1 MYTFVAVLFFGFRGS
16 DGDQS
21 YLCRLYVR
29 SGGLLL
35 SVDAALDEYGE
46 VQEQEC
52 RDLLAILRG
61 MGIASADRV
70 YQPGDAIYNEGE
82 YGDAL
87 YVLISGVVK
96 LFRPYSGSKE
106 ATLRLL
112 KSWDIFGHLAFAGE
126 AKQRAYAEAVTEC
139 KVTKVPKIFIERAI
153 RREPR
158 AALKMMTLLEL
169 RLVQYEELVRCLLP
183 RETEVRL
190 ANLLPILARKFGER
204 GDDGR
209 SVTIDLRLT
218 HQDLAAMVA
227 STRESVTKVL
237 NEMRN
242 RGIVEIEGG
251 RITLKDYATLERISR
266 V

>member
-1 MYTFVAVLFFGFRGS
+1 MDVDLVLG
-16 DGDQS
+16 
-21 YLCRLYVR
+21 
-29 SGGLLL
+29 
-35 SVDAALDEYGE
+35 EYGE

-61 MGIASADRV
+61 MDIASADRI

-112 KSWDIFGHLAFAGE
+112 KPWDIFGHLAFAGE
-126 AKQRAYAEAVTEC
+126 ATQRAYAEAVTEC
-139 KVTKVPKIFIERAI
+139 KVTKVPKIFMERAI

-158 AALKMMTLLEL
+158 VALKMMTLLEL
-169 RLVQYEELVRCLLP
+169 RLVQYEELVKCLLP

-190 ANLLPILARKFGER
+190 ANLLPILAQKFGER
-204 GDDGR
+204 GEDGR
-209 SVTIDLRLT
+209 SITIDLRLT

-251 RITLKDYATLERISR
+251 RIVLKDYPALEKISR
-266 V
+266 I

>member
-1 MYTFVAVLFFGFRGS
+1 MSATDTAWG
-16 DGDQS
+16 
-21 YLCRLYVR
+21 
-29 SGGLLL
+29 
-35 SVDAALDEYGE
+35 EYGE
-46 VQEQEC
+46 IQEQEC
-52 RDLLAILRG
+52 RELLAILRS
-61 MGIASADRV
+61 MGIASADRE
-70 YQPGDAIYNEGE
+70 YGPGDAIYNEGE

-112 KSWDIFGHLAFAGE
+112 KPWDIFGHLAFAGE

-139 KVTKVPKIFIERAI
+139 KVTKVPKIFVERAI
-153 RREPR
+153 RRDPR
-158 AALKMMTLLEL
+158 VALKIMTLLEF
-169 RLVQYEELVRCLLP
+169 RLVQYEELVKCLLP
-183 RETEVRL
+183 RETEIRL
-190 ANLLPILARKFGER
+190 ANLLPILAKKFGER
-204 GDDGR
+204 GSLDG

-242 RGIVEIEGG
+242 RGVVEVEGG
-251 RITLKDYATLERISR
+251 RITLKDYAALARLSR
-266 V
+266 VK

>member
-1 MYTFVAVLFFGFRGS
+1 VLVS
-16 DGDQS
+16 
-21 YLCRLYVR
+21 
-29 SGGLLL
+29 
-35 SVDAALDEYGE
+35 AADTAWGEYGE

-52 RDLLAILRG
+52 RELLATLRS
-61 MGIASADRV
+61 MGIASADRE
-70 YQPGDAIYNEGE
+70 YGPGDAIYNEGE

-112 KSWDIFGHLAFAGE
+112 KPWDIFGHLAFAGE

-139 KVTKVPKIFIERAI
+139 KVTKVPKIFVERAI
-153 RREPR
+153 RRDPR
-158 AALKMMTLLEL
+158 VALKIMTLLEL
-169 RLVQYEELVRCLLP
+169 RLVQYEELVKCLLP
-183 RETEVRL
+183 RETEIRL
-190 ANLLPILARKFGER
+190 ANLLPILAQKFGER
-204 GDDGR
+204 GSLDG

-242 RGIVEIEGG
+242 RGVVEVESG
-251 RITLKDYATLERISR
+251 RITLRDYAALARLSR

>member
-1 MYTFVAVLFFGFRGS
+1 MAVETGIGEF
-16 DGDQS
+16 
-21 YLCRLYVR
+21 
-29 SGGLLL
+29 
-35 SVDAALDEYGE
+35 GE

-52 RDLLAILRG
+52 RELLEILRG
-61 MGIASADRV
+61 LGIASADRI
-70 YQPGDAIYNEGE
+70 YQPGDAIYSAGE

-106 ATLRLL
+106 APLRLL
-112 KSWDIFGHLAFAGE
+112 KSWDIFGHLAFVGE
-126 AKQRAYAEAVTEC
+126 ARQRAYAEAVTEC
-139 KVTKVPKIFIERAI
+139 KVTKVPKIFVERAI

-169 RLVQYEELVRCLLP
+169 RLVQYEELVKCLLP

-190 ANLLPILARKFGER
+190 ANLLPLLAQKFGER
-204 GDDGR
+204 YEDSR

-237 NEMRN
+237 NDMRS
-242 RGIVEIEGG
+242 RGIVQIEGG
-251 RITLKDYATLERISR
+251 RITLKDHAALERLSR

>member
-1 MYTFVAVLFFGFRGS
+1 
-16 DGDQS
+16 
-21 YLCRLYVR
+21 
-29 SGGLLL
+29 L

-112 KSWDIFGHLAFAGE
+112 RSWDIFGHLAFAGE
-126 AKQRAYAEAVTEC
+126 AKQRAYAEAVTDC
-139 KVTKVPKIFIERAI
+139 KVTKVPKIFMERAI

-204 GDDGR
+204 RGDDR

-242 RGIVEIEGG
+242 RGIIEIEGG
-251 RITLKDYATLERISR
+251 HITLKDYAALERISR

>member
-1 MYTFVAVLFFGFRGS
+1 MAGADPVWG
-16 DGDQS
+16 
-21 YLCRLYVR
+21 
-29 SGGLLL
+29 
-35 SVDAALDEYGE
+35 EYGE
-46 VQEQEC
+46 LQEQEC
-52 RDLLAILRG
+52 RELLSILRG

-70 YQPGDAIYNEGE
+70 YQPGDAIYSEGE

-112 KSWDIFGHLAFAGE
+112 KPWDIFGHLAFAGE
-126 AKQRAYAEAVTEC
+126 ARQRAYAEAVTEC
-139 KVTKVPKIFIERAI
+139 KVTKVPKIFMERAI

-158 AALKMMTLLEL
+158 AARKMMTQLEL
-169 RLVQYEELVRCLLP
+169 RPVQYEEHVKCLLP
-183 RETEVRL
+183 REKEVRL
-190 ANLLPILARKFGER
+190 ASRLPILAKKFGER
-204 GDDGR
+204 GEDG

-242 RGIVEIEGG
+242 RGVIEIEGG
-251 RITLKDYATLERISR
+251 HITLRDYAALSKLSSI
-266 V
+266 

>member
-1 MYTFVAVLFFGFRGS
+1 
-16 DGDQS
+16 
-21 YLCRLYVR
+21 
-29 SGGLLL
+29 LLGA
-35 SVDAALDEYGE
+35 DTTWDEYGE

-52 RDLLAILRG
+52 RDLLAILQG
-61 MGIASADRV
+61 MGVASADRA
-70 YQPGDAIYNEGE
+70 YKPGDAIYNEGE

-112 KSWDIFGHLAFAGE
+112 RPWDIFGHLAFAGE
-126 AKQRAYAEAVTEC
+126 AKQRAYAEAVTGC
-139 KVTKVPKIFIERAI
+139 KVTKVPKIFMERAI

-169 RLVQYEELVRCLLP
+169 RLVQYEELVKCLLP

-190 ANLLPILARKFGER
+190 ANLLPILAQKFGER

-209 SVTIDLRLT
+209 SITIDLRLT

-237 NEMRN
+237 NDLRN
-242 RGIVEIEGG
+242 RGVVEIEGG
-251 RITLKDYATLERISR
+251 RITLKDYAALEKLSR

>member
-1 MYTFVAVLFFGFRGS
+1 MW
-16 DGDQS
+16 
-21 YLCRLYVR
+21 

>member
-1 MYTFVAVLFFGFRGS
+1 M
-16 DGDQS
+16 D
-21 YLCRLYVR
+21 
-29 SGGLLL
+29 
-35 SVDAALDEYGE
+35 VDTALDEYGE

-112 KSWDIFGHLAFAGE
+112 KPWDIFGHLAFAGE
-126 AKQRAYAEAVTEC
+126 TMQRAYAEAVTEC
-139 KVTKVPKIFIERAI
+139 KITKVPKIFMERAI

-169 RLVQYEELVRCLLP
+169 RLVQYEELVKCLLP
-183 RETEVRL
+183 RETEMRL

-251 RITLKDYATLERISR
+251 RITLKDYSALERISR
-266 V
+266 I

>member
-1 MYTFVAVLFFGFRGS
+1 MYPLVAVLFLKFRGL
-16 DGDQS
+16 DDDRG
-21 YLCRLYVR
+21 YLYALRAER
-29 SGGLLL
+29 GPLL

-52 RDLLAILRG
+52 RDLLAILRS

-139 KVTKVPKIFIERAI
+139 KVTKVPKIFMERAVS
-153 RREPR
+153 REPR

-190 ANLLPILARKFGER
+190 ANLLPILAQKFGER
-204 GDDGR
+204 DEGG

-242 RGIVEIEGG
+242 RDVVKIEGG
-251 RITLKDYATLERISR
+251 RITLKDYAALSRLSR

>member
-1 MYTFVAVLFFGFRGS
+1 L
-16 DGDQS
+16 Q
-21 YLCRLYVR
+21 
-29 SGGLLL
+29 
-35 SVDAALDEYGE
+35 
-46 VQEQEC
+46 
-52 RDLLAILRG
+52 G
-61 MGIASADRV
+61 MGVASADRA
-70 YQPGDAIYNEGE
+70 YKPGDAIYNEGE

-112 KSWDIFGHLAFAGE
+112 RPWDIFGHLAFAGE
-126 AKQRAYAEAVTEC
+126 AKQRAYAEAVTGC
-139 KVTKVPKIFIERAI
+139 KVTKVPKIFMERAI

-169 RLVQYEELVRCLLP
+169 RLVQYEELVKCLLP

-190 ANLLPILARKFGER
+190 ANLLPILAQKFGER

-209 SVTIDLRLT
+209 SITIDLRLT

-237 NEMRN
+237 NDLRN
-242 RGIVEIEGG
+242 RGVVEIEGG
-251 RITLKDYATLERISR
+251 RITLKDYAALEKLSR

>member
-1 MYTFVAVLFFGFRGS
+1 M
-16 DGDQS
+16 
-21 YLCRLYVR
+21 
-29 SGGLLL
+29 

-52 RDLLAILRG
+52 RDLLAILRA
-61 MGIASADRV
+61 MGIASADRG

-112 KSWDIFGHLAFAGE
+112 KPWDIFGHLAFAGE
-126 AKQRAYAEAVTEC
+126 TKQRAYAEAVTEC
-139 KVTKVPKIFIERAI
+139 KITKVPKIFMERAI

-169 RLVQYEELVRCLLP
+169 RLVQYEELVKCLLP

-242 RGIVEIEGG
+242 RGIVEIQGG
-251 RITLKDYATLERISR
+251 RITLKDYSALERISR
-266 V
+266 I

>member
-1 MYTFVAVLFFGFRGS
+1 MGAE
-16 DGDQS
+16 
-21 YLCRLYVR
+21 
-29 SGGLLL
+29 
-35 SVDAALDEYGE
+35 AAWDEYGK

-52 RDLLAILRG
+52 RDLLAILQG

-70 YQPGDAIYNEGE
+70 YKPGDAIYNEGE

-112 KSWDIFGHLAFAGE
+112 RPWDIFGHLAFAGE
-126 AKQRAYAEAVTEC
+126 ATQRAYAEAVTSC
-139 KVTKVPKIFIERAI
+139 KVTKVPKIFMERAI

-169 RLVQYEELVRCLLP
+169 RLVQYEELVKCLLP

-190 ANLLPILARKFGER
+190 ANLLPILAQKFGER
-204 GDDGR
+204 GEDGR
-209 SVTIDLRLT
+209 SIMIDLRLT

-237 NEMRN
+237 NDLRN
-242 RGIVEIEGG
+242 RGVVEIEGG
-251 RITLKDYATLERISR
+251 RITLKDYAALEKLSRI
-266 V
+266 

>member
-1 MYTFVAVLFFGFRGS
+1 MRF
-16 DGDQS
+16 S
-21 YLCRLYVR
+21 YAEREATL
-29 SGGLLL
+29 GA
-35 SVDAALDEYGE
+35 DPAAWGEEYGE

-52 RDLLAILRG
+52 RELLAILRD
-61 MGIASADRV
+61 MGIASADRA
-70 YQPGDAIYNEGE
+70 YHPGDAIYSEGE

-87 YVLISGVVK
+87 YILISGVVK

-112 KSWDIFGHLAFAGE
+112 RPWDIFGHLAFAGE
-126 AKQRAYAEAVTEC
+126 TIQRAYAEAVTEC
-139 KVTKVPKIFIERAI
+139 KVTKVPKVFMERAI

-169 RLVQYEELVRCLLP
+169 RLVQYEELVKCLLP

-190 ANLLPILARKFGER
+190 ANLLPILVRKFGER
-204 GDDGR
+204 DEDGR

-242 RGIVEIEGG
+242 RGVVEVEGG
-251 RITLKDYATLERISR
+251 RITLKDHGALARLSR